1 MMKYPHLVVSASCPP
16 CKLLEHNQQVETQ
29 FSKLQRIDIEGKKYI
44 VPGTASYPLTVILN
58 FMRTHAFAS
67 FNEIIMCTLSHG
79 SVLADP

>member
-1 MMKYPHLVVSASCPP
+1 M
-16 CKLLEHNQQVETQ
+16 EIQ

-58 FMRTHAFAS
+58 FMRTHFAFAS
-67 FNEIIMCTLSHG
+67 FNEIIICTLSHG